1 MSLAKL
7 IHKFPIDSAAPYN
20 HRHLHPFSSSS
31 PPVNVNLVHPS
42 SNCNERSGT
51 DERWLSIYFPRVAP
65 QLFIPPW
72 RAQESSPAIVSCR
85 WRGRDETATQWRFT
99 GFVINDHHVIC
110 IDNSP
115 TPSHGPWMGCLPQL
129 LCRTSFI
136 SHGGV
141 GNSSKWD
148 ALQYTHMLSCSSE
161 TNTTTHGSIEVMCK

>member
-20 HRHLHPFSSSS
+20 HRHLHPFSSSVS
-31 PPVNVNLVHPS
+31 SPVNVNLVHPS
-42 SNCNERSGT
+42 SNCNERSDT

-110 IDNSP
+110 IDNTVPGWAVCLSCCAAHLSFPMAVSGIRVNGMHYSILTCCLVRPRP
-115 TPSHGPWMGCLPQL
+115 TPQ
-129 LCRTSFI
+129 
-136 SHGGV
+136 
-141 GNSSKWD
+141 
-148 ALQYTHMLSCSSE
+148 
-161 TNTTTHGSIEVMCK
+161 THGSIEVMCK